1 MSSYQYRH
9 YPYRRPAELDGKGHR
24 RPVVIVGAGMAGPTL
39 ALELAAR
46 GVPSVVLD
54 EDDTVSIGSR
64 SICQAKHSL
73 EIWDRFGI
81 ARRMVDKGITW
92 EEGEVYLRD
101 KPVYR
106 FNLQPEPGHKFPAFV
121 NLQQYYVEEYL
132 YERCLAEK
140 PIELRFRNKVVGVTP
155 GADGVSV
162 EVETP
167 DGRYS
172 LETDWLVA
180 CDGVR
185 SPVRHMLGL
194 PYPGE
199 VFHDQFLISD
209 IRLLDE
215 LPKERRFWFYP
226 PFHPTNS
233 VLLHRQA
240 DNVLRV
246 DFQLGRDA
254 DPEEEKK
261 PENIDRRLRLLFGP
275 AARWE
280 HEWNSVYTFTCRMME
295 RFVHGRV
302 IFAGDAA
309 HVVSPFGARGGN
321 AAIADVD
328 NLAWKLALV
337 LQRKAPVTLL
347 DSYCS
352 ERRAASRENILNST
366 RSTDFITP
374 KFPASRAFR
383 DAALALARD
392 FPFARALINS
402 GRLSVPTVQ
411 PGSPLDT
418 PDSDGDWARGP
429 GPGCAMIDAPV
440 GPNGEKGWLVDR
452 LGRDFTLLVFGD
464 GAVELGALPAGVTGV
479 CIAGD
484 GLARQRY
491 DGRPGTTYLIRPDRY
506 VAARWRRFDGA
517 AVAAAVERAMGRERA

>member
-1 MSSYQYRH
+1 MSSYAYRH
-9 YPYRRPAELDGKGHR
+9 YPYRRPPELDGKPAR
-24 RPVVIVGAGMAGPTL
+24 RPVVIAGAGMAGPTL
-39 ALELAAR
+39 ALGLAAR
-46 GVPSVVLD
+46 GVPALLLD

-101 KPVYR
+101 RPVYR

-140 PIELRFRNKVVGVTP
+140 QVELRFLNKVVGVAP
-155 GADGVSV
+155 SAGGVTV

-167 DGRYS
+167 DGRYE
-172 LETDWLVA
+172 LQADWLVA

-185 SPVRHMLGL
+185 SPVRHLLGL
-194 PYPGE
+194 AYPGE

-215 LPKERRFWFYP
+215 LPKERQFWFYP

-254 DPEEEKK
+254 NPEEEKK
-261 PENIDRRLRLLFGP
+261 PASVDRRLRLLFGP
-275 AARWE
+275 DARWE
-280 HEWNSVYTFTCRMME
+280 HEWTSVYTFTCRMME

-321 AAIADVD
+321 SAVADVD

-337 LQRKAPVTLL
+337 LQGKAPAALL
-347 DSYCS
+347 GSYCS
-352 ERRAASRENILNST
+352 ERRAAARENILQST

-374 KFPASRAFR
+374 KFAASRAFR
-383 DAALALARD
+383 DAALALAPD

-402 GRLSVPTVQ
+402 GRLSAPTAQ
-411 PGSPLDT
+411 PNSPIDT
-418 PDSDGDWARGP
+418 PDCDHDWARGP
-429 GPGCAMIDAPV
+429 GPGRAMLDAPV
-440 GPNGEKGWLVDR
+440 GEDWLIDR
-452 LGRDFTLLVFGD
+452 LGRDFTLLMFGERAFD
-464 GAVELGALPAGVTGV
+464 AKVLPEGVAVL
-479 CIAGD
+479 CIGD
-484 GLARQRY
+484 NGLASQRY
-491 DGRPGTTYLIRPDRY
+491 DGRAGTTYLIRPDRY
-506 VAARWRRFDGA
+506 VAARWRRFDATAVTA
-517 AVAAAVERAMGRERA
+517 AVARAMGKEGA

>member
-1 MSSYQYRH
+1 
-9 YPYRRPAELDGKGHR
+9 
-24 RPVVIVGAGMAGPTL
+24 MAGPTL
-39 ALELAAR
+39 ALDLAAR

-54 EDDTVSIGSR
+54 EDDTVSLGSR

-73 EIWDRFGI
+73 EIWNRFGI
-81 ARRMVDKGITW
+81 AQRMVDKGITW
-92 EEGEVYLRD
+92 EQGEVYLRD
-101 KPVYR
+101 KPIYR

-132 YERCLAEK
+132 YERCLADRL
-140 PIELRFRNKVVGVTP
+140 IEMRFRNKAVGVRP
-155 GADGVSV
+155 HADFVAV
-162 EVETP
+162 EVDTP
-167 DGRYS
+167 DGRYT
-172 LETDWLVA
+172 LEADWLVA

-199 VFHDQFLISD
+199 VFHDQFLIAD
-209 IRLLDE
+209 VRLLDE

-254 DPEEEKK
+254 DAEEEKK
-261 PENIDRRLRLLFGP
+261 TGNIDRRLRLLFGP
-275 AARWE
+275 DARWE

-295 RFVHGRV
+295 RFVVGRA

-321 AAIADVD
+321 GAIADVD
-328 NLAWKLALV
+328 NLGWKLALV
-337 LQRKAPVTLL
+337 LGGKAPATLL
-347 DSYCS
+347 DSYCR
-352 ERRAASRENILNST
+352 ERRAAARENILNST

-383 DAALALARD
+383 DAALSLARD

-402 GRLSVPTVQ
+402 GRLSVPTLQ
-411 PGSPLDT
+411 PDSAIDT
-418 PDSDGDWARGP
+418 PDQDNDWAGGP
-429 GPGCAMIDAPV
+429 GPGRAMLDAPL
-440 GPNGEKGWLVDR
+440 GNGWLIDR
-452 LGRDFTLLVFGD
+452 LGRDFNLLTFGED
-464 GAVELGALPAGVTGV
+464 DVALPAGVNGV
-479 CIAGD
+479 AVAGD
-484 GLARQRY
+484 GLVRQRY
-491 DGRPGTTYLIRPDRY
+491 DARPGTAYLIRPDRY
-506 VAARWRRFDGA
+506 VAARWRNYGPA
-517 AVAAAVERAMGRERA
+517 AVTAAFDRAMGRSPTGRSHA

>member
-1 MSSYQYRH
+1 MSSYTYRR
-9 YPYRRPAELDGKGHR
+9 YPYRRPAELEGKSTR

-39 ALELAAR
+39 ALDLALR

-54 EDDTVSIGSR
+54 EDDTVSLGSR

-73 EIWDRFGI
+73 EVWDRFGI
-81 ARRMVDKGITW
+81 ARRIVDKGITW

-101 KPVYR
+101 QPIWR

-121 NLQQYYVEEYL
+121 NLQQYYVEEFL
-132 YERCLAEK
+132 YERCLAEPK
-140 PIELRFRNKVVGVTP
+140 IEMRLRHKVVGVTAH
-155 GADGVSV
+155 GDHVAV

-167 DGRYS
+167 DGRYA
-172 LETDWLVA
+172 LEADWLVA

-194 PYPGE
+194 PFEGE
-199 VFHDQFLISD
+199 VFHDQFLIAD
-209 IRLLDE
+209 IHLLDE

-254 DPEEEKK
+254 DAEEEKK
-261 PENIDRRLRLLFGP
+261 TENIDRRLRMMFGP
-275 AARWE
+275 EARWE
-280 HEWNSVYTFTCRMME
+280 HEWSSVYTFTCRMMQ
-295 RFVHGRV
+295 RFVEGRV

-337 LQRKAPVTLL
+337 VAGKAPPALL
-347 DSYCS
+347 GSYDS
-352 ERRAASRENILNST
+352 ERRAAARENILNST

-374 KFPASRAFR
+374 KFAASRAFR
-383 DAALALARD
+383 DAALSLARD
-392 FPFARALINS
+392 FPFARALVNS
-402 GRLSVPTVQ
+402 GRLSVPTEQ
-411 PGSPLDT
+411 PDSPIDT
-418 PDSDGDWARGP
+418 PDVDADWTAGP
-429 GPGCAMIDAPV
+429 GPGRAMLDAPL
-440 GPNGEKGWLVDR
+440 GNGWLIDR
-452 LGRDFTLLVFGD
+452 LGRDFSLLSFGTD
-464 GAVELGALPAGVTGV
+464 SVAAPAGVTG
-479 CIAGD
+479 IAVPGNS
-484 GLARQRY
+484 LMAQRY
-491 DGRPGTTYLIRPDRY
+491 DARPGTTYLIRPDRY
-506 VAARWRRFDGA
+506 VAARWRRHDPAAVGA
-517 AVAAAVERAMGRERA
+517 AVDRAMGRSLR